1 MTAYRPDIDGLRAV
15 AVVAVVLYHA
25 HLGPFTGGFVGV
37 DVFFVISGYLIVGL
51 VLDDIEHARFSIPAF
66 YERRMRRLFPALFVL
81 LAVCCVAG
89 YFLFLPLEF
98 EKFGRSVVATTVYV
112 SNFLFWSEAGYFDS
126 PPELKPLLHTWSLAV
141 EEQFYLM
148 FPAFLLAITKYRKH
162 WLNGA
167 MLAIAIASF
176 AISATSLVKHP
187 DTAFYLPHTR
197 MWELTIGALL
207 VSTRLPRAASPR
219 TRAGLAAL
227 GLALIAAAAMLYS
240 SHTPFPG
247 PAALLPCLGAAIVI
261 HTGRD
266 GSPVHRLLSTRA
278 FVYVG
283 LISYSLYLWHW
294 PLLVFARAFTVRPL
308 TSLEAALLVAA
319 SFGVAHLSWR
329 YVEAP
334 FRTRPPRFTR
344 RQIFASAAAASLAMF
359 GIGGFVAANDGL
371 PARVPV
377 EVATAAAGGADLDL
391 DFRRRC
397 SNFAPEQ
404 VSVDVLCRLGSAT
417 DTVPT
422 FILWGDS
429 HAYALAPMVAAVADH
444 DGRVGLFAGSGGCA
458 PLLGVSRTT
467 RRAFPCEAF
476 NDRVVEL
483 IRDDADLRTVV
494 VASRWALTADGRRY
508 RYEAGADTFV
518 RDAQSQAVGRAENR
532 AVFSR
537 GFDRTV
543 AALRRA
549 GKRIVVIGPIPEVG
563 FDVPTTMARNAW
575 FGRDVVIEPT
585 VAAFLD
591 RQQFVLD
598 TLTAAQA
605 RHGFE
610 LVQPYESLCDSQRCS
625 VGTRDR
631 PYYADDNHLSIT
643 GALTLKPLLEGK
655 L

>member
-1 MTAYRPDIDGLRAV
+1 VTAYRPDIDGLRAV

-25 HLGPFTGGFVGV
+25 HLGPFAGGFVGV

-51 VLDDIEHARFSIPAF
+51 IVDDLEHARFSIAGF
-66 YERRMRRLFPALFVL
+66 YERRMRRLFPALFAL
-81 LAVCCVAG
+81 LAACSIAG

-98 EKFGRSVVATTVYV
+98 EKFGRSVCATTVYV

-141 EEQFYLM
+141 EEQFYLI
-148 FPAFLLAITKYRKH
+148 FPALLIAITKYRKH

-167 MLAIAIASF
+167 MLAVAIASF
-176 AISATSLVKHP
+176 AISAASLVKHP
-187 DTAFYLPHTR
+187 DAAFYLPHTR

-207 VSTRLPRAASPR
+207 VSARLPQPATRNAR
-219 TRAGLAAL
+219 TALAAL
-227 GLALIAAAAMLYS
+227 GLALIVASATCYS
-240 SHTPFPG
+240 SRTPFPG
-247 PAALLPCLGAAIVI
+247 PAALLPCLGTALVI
-261 HTGRD
+261 HTGRA
-266 GSPVHRLLSTRA
+266 GSPIHALLSSRA
-278 FVYVG
+278 VVYVG
-283 LISYSLYLWHW
+283 LVSYSLYLWHW
-294 PLLVFARAFTVRPL
+294 PLLVFARAYTVRPL
-308 TSLEAALLVAA
+308 TGPEAGLLVAA
-319 SFGVAHLSWR
+319 SFAVAHCSWR

-334 FRTRPPRFTR
+334 FRMRPQRFTR
-344 RQIFASAAAASLAMF
+344 RQIFASAAAATLAMLTVG
-359 GIGGFVAANDGL
+359 GIVAANDGL
-371 PARVPV
+371 PRRVPP

-404 VSVDVLCRLGSAT
+404 ISVDVLCRLGSAK
-417 DTVPT
+417 DAVPT

-429 HAYALAPMVAAVADH
+429 HAYALARMVAAVADD

-483 IRDDADLRTVV
+483 IRGDAQLRTVV
-494 VASRWALTADGRRY
+494 IASRWTLTADGRRY

-518 RDAQSQAVGRAENR
+518 RDAQSHEESRTENR
-532 AVFSR
+532 AVFAR
-537 GFDRTV
+537 GFARTIN
-543 AALRRA
+543 ALQRT

-563 FDVPTTMARNAW
+563 FDVPTTMARNLW
-575 FGRDVVIEPT
+575 FDRDVSIEPT

-591 RQQFVLD
+591 RQRFVLE

-605 RHGFE
+605 RYGFE
-610 LVQPYESLCDSQRCS
+610 LVQPYRSLCDSQRCRI
-625 VGTRDR
+625 GTRDR
-631 PYYADDNHLSIT
+631 PYYADDNHLSMS
-643 GALTLKPLLEGK
+643 GALTLKPLLEAK